1 MKHHARALSLLLLT
15 AMLAA
20 CGEAAPAADTTA
32 ADGTNDSGGGTA
44 SEPVS
49 ERDTADIPED
59 TDLGGFTFRISA
71 RLTTSADTSWGII
84 DAQEQTGDLIN
95 DIVYKRNTAL
105 EDKYNFTIEVL
116 ETTNTNA
123 EKAVTEA
130 VKSINAGDDFA
141 EVVLGRLKRALPAA
155 LEGVWTDVNTLDAID
170 LTKSYWDQNIV
181 NDLRVGGKNYLLGGN
196 ITVTD
201 DDGFWTCNF
210 NSALAKDYN
219 ISGLYDLAREGKW
232 TLDVM
237 NDNIKKVVT
246 DLNAD
251 GIYDQ
256 NDRLGLLYVK
266 NSSIHPWLAAC
277 KTYIVEQDGDE
288 AYFAD
293 TGKLFDVYEQI
304 SELYHNQGYAYDW
317 LEFGDSA
324 AQISTI
330 ISMYENK
337 QVLFHISSISQLRR
351 FYRDIQTDFGVLP
364 LPKYDAQQD
373 GYATMVNVNSID
385 SLMIPITNTELE
397 KTAIVLELMA
407 ANSWELD
414 DTYFEVCLQSK
425 YTRDEESY
433 EMFKLGTETVI
444 YDLGYFNDFG
454 GILEAMR
461 LGVVDGTP
469 IASMY
474 ASHKS
479 AMDEAM
485 KKWNEYK

>member
-20 CGEAAPAADTTA
+20 CGEAAPAVDTTA
-32 ADGTNDSGGGTA
+32 ADGTNDSGGTI

-59 TDLGGFTFRISA
+59 TDLGGFTFRIFA
-71 RLTTSADTSWGII
+71 PQTNSADTSWAII
-84 DAQEQTGDLIN
+84 DTEEQTGDLIN
-95 DIVYKRNTAL
+95 DMVYMRNTTL
-105 EDKYNFTIEVL
+105 EDKYNFKIEVL
-116 ETTNTNA
+116 DETNNGHTKPVTN
-123 EKAVTEA
+123 A

-141 EVVLGRLKRALPAA
+141 DVVMGRMKTALPTV
-155 LEGVWTDVNTLDAID
+155 LDGLWMDFNSLDAID
-170 LTKSYWDQNIV
+170 LTKSYWDQGIV
-181 NDLRVGGKNYLLGGN
+181 NNLRVGGKNYVLGGN
-196 ITVTD
+196 INVTD

-210 NSALAKDYN
+210 NSALAKDYG
-219 ISGLYDLAREGKW
+219 ITGLYDLAREGKW

-256 NDRLGLLYVK
+256 NDRIGLLYVI
-266 NSSIHPWLAAC
+266 NSSIHPWLAGC
-277 KTYIVEQDGDE
+277 KTYIVEQDDDE
-288 AYFAD
+288 AFFAD
-293 TGKLFDVYEQI
+293 TNKLFDVYEQI
-304 SELYHNQGYAYDW
+304 NKLYHDKGYAYDW
-317 LEFGDSA
+317 LDFGDQA

-351 FYRDIQTDFGVLP
+351 FYRDIKTDFGVLP
-364 LPKYDAQQD
+364 MPKYDENQK

-385 SLMIPITNTELE
+385 SLMIPVTATELE

-433 EMFKLGTETVI
+433 EMFKLGTETVV

-461 LGVVDGTP
+461 LGVKDGTP